1 MMHRTLALLGCLAAS
16 STACIIDT
24 TPTYGPYEACKA
36 GGTCTNGTTCTTAMY
51 SVSGAPGNLCT
62 VTCSAGPQCP
72 VSPYYSTYLPTC
84 VVSAS
89 TGFGLCYDTCLTNA
103 DCGGGTA
110 CALIPGTANRI
121 CVPAT

>member
-1 MMHRTLALLGCLAAS
+1 MHRTLALLGCLAAT
-16 STACIIDT
+16 STACVIET
-24 TPTYGPYEACKA
+24 ARGPYEACKA
-36 GGTCTNGTTCTTAMY
+36 GDLCSSPTTCQTAMY

-89 TGFGLCYDTCLTNA
+89 AGFGLCYDTCLTSA
-103 DCGGGTA
+103 DCGGGTV
-110 CALIPGTANRI
+110 CALIPGTVNNRI